1 MTALL
6 FVAFIGFTIWGI
18 NSLIKRDVAETK
30 EAKKVNEPA
39 LLDAAFDGRQDVTFV
54 VRTGTPKVDAVVQG
68 ARERGYRLA
77 HTLDTGT
84 NRYSAESTLIFVRE
98 EGAAPVLPVADLN
111 PVAEGGPAHDGPKPR
126 KGMSF
131 GVMSVIGTVLFVAA
145 VVSCSAGMSD
155 SGSGGSKG
163 RPDTPSGLTWG
174 TATVAC
180 DRAGASMH
188 PYGFKVSW
196 TMGGISSEV
205 RGNEY
210 HLKAEARVTNASN
223 ATAETV
229 VECVVSGTRD
239 NPKVESLHVY

>member
-6 FVAFIGFTIWGI
+6 FVAFIVFTIWGI
-18 NSLIKRDVAETK
+18 SSFIKRDVADAK
-30 EAKKVNEPA
+30 AAREANEPA
-39 LLDAAFDGRQDVTFV
+39 LLNAAFDGRQDVTFV
-54 VRTGTPKVDAVVQG
+54 VRTGTPTVDVVVRG

-77 HTLDTGT
+77 HTLDTGSG
-84 NRYSAESTLIFVRE
+84 RVSVESTLVFVRE
-98 EGAAPVLPVADLN
+98 EGATPIPPPADLT
-111 PVAEGGPAHDGPKPR
+111 PVTEGAAHDGPKAR

-145 VVSCSAGMSD
+145 VVSCSTGTSD
-155 SGSGGSKG
+155 SGGSGGRSS
-163 RPDTPSGLTWG
+163 TPSGLTWG

-180 DRAGASMH
+180 DRAGSSMN

-196 TMGGISSEV
+196 TTGGINSEV
-205 RGNEY
+205 RGDEY
-210 HLKAEARVTNASN
+210 HLKAEVRVTNASN
-223 ATAETV
+223 ATEKTV